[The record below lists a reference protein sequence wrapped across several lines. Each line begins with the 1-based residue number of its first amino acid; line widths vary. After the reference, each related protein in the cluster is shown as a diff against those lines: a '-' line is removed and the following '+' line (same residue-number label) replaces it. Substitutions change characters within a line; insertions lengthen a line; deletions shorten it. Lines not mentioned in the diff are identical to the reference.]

1 MRSIQNSNHHP
12 IIKLL
17 IGEPTVMLSIGLN
30 AAVLFLYG
38 FPEVQHTPVGKF
50 LEWLD
55 YGFMVYFVL
64 EAALKLRLLGV
75 RGYFRG
81 RWNRFDFFIVLAGI
95 PLLLHPPFIA
105 STSRAYAIAPL
116 LRMGRLLRFVRV
128 MRFVPNADHIGQG
141 IVRALKASVGV
152 FVVLF
157 LLNLLLALGA
167 TMLFGD
173 LEGAQ
178 PYFNDPLTSL
188 YSLFKVFTVEGWY
201 EIPDALVAGG
211 ATRVWV
217 GIVRF
222 YFVLSVL
229 VGGILGLS
237 LANAVFVDEMTT
249 DNTDELEQMVTELRA
264 ELRTMRE
271 EVQQALY
278 MMSVQNGGDWNG
290 GERNDG
296 KWNGSERR
304 DSELPGAPMT
314 GQRTNFVHQKPKE

>member
-1 MRSIQNSNHHP
+1 MRPIQHSNYHP
-12 IIKLL
+12 VIKLL
-17 IGEPTVMLSIGLN
+17 IGESTVMLIIGLN
-30 AAVLFLYG
+30 AVVLFLYG
-38 FPEVQHTPVGKF
+38 FPAVQHSAAGKV

-55 YGFMVYFVL
+55 YSFMVYFVF
-64 EAALKLRLLGV
+64 EALLKIRLLGV

-81 RWNRFDFFIVLAGI
+81 NWNRFDFFIVLAGI
-95 PLLLHPPFIA
+95 PLLLHPPFAVNA
-105 STSRAYAIAPL
+105 SSAYTVAPL

-128 MRFVPNADHIGQG
+128 LRFVPNAAHIGQG
-141 IVRALKASVGV
+141 IVRSLKASVGV
-152 FVVLF
+152 FIVLF

-167 TMLFGD
+167 TMLFSD

-178 PYFNDPLTSL
+178 PYFSDPLTSL

-211 ATRVWV
+211 AAPIWV

-249 DNTDELEQMVTELRA
+249 DNNDELEQMVSELRA
-264 ELRTMRE
+264 ELRTMRA

-278 MMSVQNGGDWNG
+278 MMSMQNGSDWH
-290 GERNDG
+290 ESDRT
-296 KWNGSERR
+296 
-304 DSELPGAPMT
+304 GAPFT
-314 GQRTNFVHQKPKE
+314 GQRTDFLQQKPKE